1 MISRRR
7 LLAGTLAALVP
18 VVARPQPSRRAIR
31 LAWFSDG
38 ALDDQRPYVDA
49 FREGM
54 KRQGLVEGRD
64 FSVAYFWRGMSSTV
78 PFDELARQVVGSH
91 PDIIVATC
99 EVSADAARKATA
111 SIPIVMTASTDP
123 VSTGTVASLARP
135 GGNVT
140 GISSALLAVG
150 AKHFEIL
157 KEIVPSAAR
166 VEVLRWKEDPLS
178 PQEMEFLQKAARAAG
193 VSMSV
198 AEVADAA
205 ELERVFAAGR
215 KSRTSGMIDA
225 LAFTWGER
233 YLPQVCETAARSRT
247 PVVHYLREAVES
259 GGLVSFGPNL
269 SEGFRRSAHYVSRL
283 AAGARAGDLPIEQ
296 PDKIETCVNLR
307 TARRIGVTIPESILL
322 RADRVVS

>member
-1 MISRRR
+1 LIHRRTF
-7 LLAGTLAALVP
+7 LAGLACLLVP
-18 VVARPQPSRRAIR
+18 LAARPQAPRRPLR

-38 ALDDQRPYVDA
+38 ALGNQRPYVEA

-54 KRQGLVEGRD
+54 KQLGLAEGRD
-64 FSVAYFWRGMSSTV
+64 FSIDYFWRGMASSV
-78 PFDELARQVVGSH
+78 PFDDLARQVVGSH

-99 EVSADAARKATA
+99 EVSTEAARKATS

-123 VSTGTVASLARP
+123 VSTGTVASFSRP

-157 KEIVPSAAR
+157 KEIVPAASR
-166 VEVLRWKEDPLS
+166 VEVLRWKEDPVS
-178 PQEMEFLQKAARAAG
+178 ASEREFLDRAARRSG
-193 VSMSV
+193 VSLAV
-198 AEVADAA
+198 TEVADAND
-205 ELERVFAAGR
+205 LERAFAAAR
-215 KSRTSGMIDA
+215 KARTSGMLDT
-225 LAFTWGER
+225 LSFTWGEV
-233 YLPQVCETAARSRT
+233 YLPKLCEAAARARM

-269 SEGFRRSAHYVSRL
+269 VDGFRRSARYVSRL
-283 AAGARAGDLPIEQ
+283 AAGAHAGEIPVEQ

-307 TARRIGVTIPESILL
+307 TARRIGVAIPESILL
-322 RADRVVS
+322 RADRVIS